1 MKRCNPAVVVSLLLL
16 IMSVTP
22 AAASLYFSSSA
33 PQIITKGD
41 MFTVSG
47 TNAVNGT
54 VGIWIIGNGHY
65 EVLTTTPD
73 RQGNFSVV
81 IKSSATAKFSSGQYV
96 VVFQDPGRDGMPE
109 IEPGTENNGNLTI
122 MNRGK
127 IIARLGQI
135 QELHGEIPTV
145 VSQLQSAA
153 DIPGVDD
160 IFHAEYFFVEEPAV
174 HFNQMIPASGLR
186 LPDQI
191 TGEQIFFTGTTNIG
205 ADNSLRA
212 DLRNLDT
219 DAPILSKTIPVVAG
233 SELNTWT
240 YELGSPGLQPGNY
253 YLTIGWSRSNI
264 TGTGTATFSVR
275 QPIPPPTPTVI
286 PVHENFP
293 IQDDYRTFIVL
304 LASSLLVIAI
314 ILYAYGKR

>member
-1 MKRCNPAVVVSLLLL
+1 
-16 IMSVTP
+16 
-22 AAASLYFSSSA
+22 
-33 PQIITKGD
+33 
-41 MFTVSG
+41 
-47 TNAVNGT
+47 
-54 VGIWIIGNGHY
+54 
-65 EVLTTTPD
+65 
-73 RQGNFSVV
+73 
-81 IKSSATAKFSSGQYV
+81 
-96 VVFQDPGRDGMPE
+96 
-109 IEPGTENNGNLTI
+109 
-122 MNRGK
+122 
-127 IIARLGQI
+127 
-135 QELHGEIPTV
+135 
-145 VSQLQSAA
+145 
-153 DIPGVDD
+153 
-160 IFHAEYFFVEEPAV
+160 
-174 HFNQMIPASGLR
+174 MIPASGLR